1 VIIVEICNKQ
11 AAAGTLGNPSALSN
25 MVDTES
31 KGSLIASPSFATRS
45 ITLQRSLTMISV
57 RKSAV
62 PSYLRESEFY
72 RSLNCDEEDPI
83 ELDENN
89 MKLNTSIVSFNDLEH
104 YLSSIRFWGA
114 SRVSDELIEY
124 CFASM
129 TEVER
134 AVVSFPELHVL
145 KEIIQVT
152 SFEEQCRI
160 IKACELGNCDI
171 VSYLYRHGHTLL
183 PEAAEQAARYGHL
196 DCLQYVCV
204 NGCEVS
210 PRVTTM
216 CSQYGHFECLQY
228 AHSVGGPWNGNATSA
243 AAAIGRVD
251 VLQYLHEHGCPWD
264 ASATKAAAICNQLNT
279 LRYAHEHGCPWGA
292 EVCEN
297 AAERGYLELLKYAY
311 EHGCPLTVE
320 TAERA
325 AENGHLECLR
335 YAFHSGCPKD
345 TIICVKAAA
354 RGHLDC
360 LKYAHEH
367 GCSLQYSYVADVSAA
382 SGHLHCLQ
390 YVLAHD
396 SPLSQ
401 KVMQY
406 ACRGSVEVV
415 RYLRECCEVEWNHNC
430 MPIAACLGRDDILS
444 YGLQNDAPAAGVCA
458 SLSHGSSL
466 ECLKIAY
473 EHGCGWGEDFFTA
486 ALHNKQLEVVRFAH
500 EHGCP
505 WSAGNFRSAILG
517 RSVECVRYVHEHGCP
532 YVAAEL
538 LQDVHATDF
547 EVFRYLVEVVKL
559 PIKSTMLG
567 LSPDKRKYMQQREA
581 TQGYRKQ
588 GVVEALGL

>member
-11 AAAGTLGNPSALSN
+11 AARTYITECYAGTLGNPSALSN

-31 KGSLIASPSFATRS
+31 KGSLTASPSFATRS
-45 ITLQRSLTMISV
+45 ITLQGSLTMISV

-83 ELDENN
+83 ELDEHN
-89 MKLNTSIVSFNDLEH
+89 MKLNTSIVSFNDLAH
-104 YLSSIRFWGA
+104 YLSTIRFWGA

-129 TEVER
+129 AEAER
-134 AVVSFPELHVL
+134 AVGYFPELHVL

-171 VSYLYRHGHTLL
+171 VSYLYRHGHALL

-196 DCLQYVCV
+196 DCLQYACE

-216 CSQYGHFECLQY
+216 ASQYGHFECLKY
-228 AHSVGGPWNGNATSA
+228 AHSVGGPWNENATSA

-251 VLQYLHEHGCPWD
+251 ILQYLHEHGCPWD
-264 ASATKAAAICNQLNT
+264 ASATKAAAICNQLKT
-279 LRYAHEHGCPWGA
+279 LQYAHEHGCPWGA

-320 TAERA
+320 TAESA
-325 AENGHLECLR
+325 AEKGHLECLR
-335 YAFHSGCPKD
+335 YAFDSGCPRNPN
-345 TIICVKAAA
+345 ICTKSAGG
-354 RGHLDC
+354 GHLEC
-360 LKYAHEH
+360 LKLAHEQGCSLQHSLTTDVCAAGGHKACLQYALAH
-367 GCSLQYSYVADVSAA
+367 GCSLSRN
-382 SGHLHCLQ
+382 
-390 YVLAHD
+390 VL
-396 SPLSQ
+396 
-401 KVMQY
+401 QY
-406 ACRGSVEVV
+406 ACYSNLEMVQ
-415 RYLRECCEVEWNHNC
+415 YLHETFGLAWDSNC
-430 MPIAACLGRDDILS
+430 IGTAAHLGKADILR
-444 YGLQNDAPAAGVCA
+444 YGLQNDAPHLDIAQ
-458 SLSHGSSL
+458 SLSYGGNL
-466 ECLKIAY
+466 ECLEIAY
-473 EHGCGWGEDFFTA
+473 QHGWEWGEGFFTHP
-486 ALHNKQLEVVRFAH
+486 LHNKKLEVVRFAH
-500 EHGCP
+500 EHGCA
-505 WSAGNFRSAILG
+505 WSETDFRSAILG
-517 RSVECVRYVHEHGCP
+517 RSVECVRYVHEHGCR
-532 YVAAEL
+532 YVASEL

-567 LSPDKRKYMQQREA
+567 LSPDKREYMQKLE
-581 TQGYRKQ
+581 
-588 GVVEALGL
+588 VERGL